1 MADSKNTYTIGTTI
15 ISGEK
20 CEIANWSGPEP
31 VLQYFSGDRKSE
43 KFEIKGFSHGFE
55 KISEIYFKQLDEI
68 SELKAENE
76 NLKEMLASISEQNSV
91 FKLDNHCMIG
101 QTWFMKGTP
110 VANLIKHAE
119 QVYRAEAIAQNSK
132 IEFGTDDNRSWFA
145 HDVPF
150 FGTVQM
156 DQYEEHG
163 IVEWDIHF
171 NECWQGPF
179 NSKARCIQHLE
190 ECIQEM
196 REEQAQEG

>member
-1 MADSKNTYTIGTTI
+1 MTSELNNQFEVLMARDLPSIVWNQQLEMYEDPTTQLCWATFLTTI
-15 ISGEK
+15 DS
-20 CEIANWSGPEP
+20 NT
-31 VLQYFSGDRKSE
+31 LQ
-43 KFEIKGFSHGFE
+43 
-55 KISEIYFKQLDEI
+55 
-68 SELKAENE
+68 
-76 NLKEMLASISEQNSV
+76 
-91 FKLDNHCMIG
+91 NHCMIG

-119 QVYRAEAIAQNSK
+119 KVYQAEAIAQNSK
-132 IEFGTDDNRSWFA
+132 IKFGTDDNRSWFA

-156 DQYEEHG
+156 DQIEEHG

-171 NECWQGPF
+171 NQCWQGPF

>member
-1 MADSKNTYTIGTTI
+1 MT
-15 ISGEK
+15 
-20 CEIANWSGPEP
+20 
-31 VLQYFSGDRKSE
+31 
-43 KFEIKGFSHGFE
+43 
-55 KISEIYFKQLDEI
+55 
-68 SELKAENE
+68 SELNKQFEALMARDLPSIVWNHQLELYE
-76 NLKEMLASISEQNSV
+76 DPTTQLCWATFLATINFNTLQ
-91 FKLDNHCMIG
+91 NHCMIG

-119 QVYRAEAIAQNSK
+119 KVYQAEAIAQNSK
-132 IEFGTDDNRSWFA
+132 IKFGTDDNRSWFA

-156 DQYEEHG
+156 DQIEEHG